1 MPVPHDLTVARSRIE
16 KVKHLDTM
24 TFKAKPQLQRIQ
36 ADVGE
41 LNSKFCKLQDEY
53 HSKKKD
59 LHEIEQD
66 MAAALAH
73 KQETRRVSQAATG
86 KSETAQKEMS
96 ELKEQE
102 KELSES
108 V

>member
-1 MPVPHDLTVARSRIE
+1 M
-16 KVKHLDTM
+16 
-24 TFKAKPQLQRIQ
+24 
-36 ADVGE
+36 
-41 LNSKFCKLQDEY
+41 
-53 HSKKKD
+53 
-59 LHEIEQD
+59 HEIEQD